1 MIQVRLWYDKW
12 DGGGGGLYCSFIIP
26 QAGGGGAMTSDHL
39 ECPTPWS
46 LQLSKKHFAHNIFTL
61 KWVYITWAIA
71 IQQEKF
77 KYHWKDIFIVFMVV
91 K

>member
-1 MIQVRLWYDKW
+1 MTSGI
-12 DGGGGGLYCSFIIP
+12 GGGGVSIAPLLFLKR
-26 QAGGGGAMTSDHL
+26 GGGAMTSDHL